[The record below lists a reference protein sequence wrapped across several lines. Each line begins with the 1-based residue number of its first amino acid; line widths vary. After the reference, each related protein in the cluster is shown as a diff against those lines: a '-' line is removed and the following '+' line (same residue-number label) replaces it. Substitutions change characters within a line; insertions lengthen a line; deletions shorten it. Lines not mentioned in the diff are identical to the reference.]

1 MPLHLSFLLFAAS
14 LAAYGGERTVGQ
26 NDYSNSSLCQQ
37 SLVCGNN
44 VDVRYPFFLADAN
57 GTAAFDG
64 NTNTNTSSSNCG
76 YPGMMIACE
85 GGRATLK
92 LMGDNY
98 TVLDINYDNHTVTV
112 ADADALSG
120 EDCPRVTHNVSIPTE
135 TWLNLSTTANGN
147 LVFLFGCVFTA
158 ATPPPAVSPINC
170 SSFRNLDGVSYVET
184 EPDVTPPEQWPR
196 GCKESVVV
204 PVLKDALLGSSS
216 GGGNLSRLNSDGY

>member
-26 NDYSNSSLCQQ
+26 NDYSNSRLCQQ

-64 NTNTNTSSSNCG
+64 NTNTNTNTSSSNCG

-98 TVLDINYDNHTVTV
+98 TVLDINYDRQPHRYGRRRRRAERRGLPACDPQRQHPNGDMAEPLDHRQRQ
-112 ADADALSG
+112 
-120 EDCPRVTHNVSIPTE
+120 PRFLVRLRLHGSDP
-135 TWLNLSTTANGN
+135 ST
-147 LVFLFGCVFTA
+147 
-158 ATPPPAVSPINC
+158 
-170 SSFRNLDGVSYVET
+170 
-184 EPDVTPPEQWPR
+184 
-196 GCKESVVV
+196 
-204 PVLKDALLGSSS
+204 
-216 GGGNLSRLNSDGY
+216 SRLPD